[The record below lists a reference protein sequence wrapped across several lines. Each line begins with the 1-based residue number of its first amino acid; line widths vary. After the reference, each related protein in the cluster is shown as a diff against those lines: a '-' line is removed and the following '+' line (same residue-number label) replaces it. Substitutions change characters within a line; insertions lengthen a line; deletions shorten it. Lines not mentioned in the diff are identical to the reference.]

1 MKAIIFLALL
11 ALSFCDKSDKR
22 KTIAECAAE
31 LLGKKNRAL
40 EGAGLVRY
48 CYSRINVQLSRIAHE
63 QFNGG
68 KAVTINQLKP
78 GDIVGFNNH
87 DGKPQPGHV
96 GIVLTKRMY
105 IHCPSGKAVTIGLFG
120 DYKNFM
126 GGRNYID

>member
-11 ALSFCDKSDKR
+11 ALSFCDNR
-22 KTIAECAAE
+22 KTIVECATE
-31 LLGKKNRAL
+31 MLGEKNRAL

-48 CYSRINVQLSRIAHE
+48 CYSRINIQLSQIAHE

-68 KAVTINQLKP
+68 KAVTPNELKP

-96 GIVLTKRMY
+96 GIFLTKSTY
-105 IHCPSGKAVTIGLFG
+105 IHCPSGKAVTIGLFRG
-120 DYKNFM
+120 CKNFM

>member
-11 ALSFCDKSDKR
+11 ALSFCNNR
-22 KTIAECAAE
+22 KTIVECATE
-31 LLGKKNRAL
+31 MLGEKNRAL

-48 CYSRINVQLSRIAHE
+48 CYSRINIQLSQIAHE

-96 GIVLTKRMY
+96 GIFLTKSMY

-120 DYKNFM
+120 VYKNFIE
-126 GGRNYID
+126 GRNYID